1 MRYKRTVSGA
11 ALAGDLPAE
20 AVAYVDADW
29 LPADGGGVAALI
41 VRADGTMQ
49 WGQET
54 EPLTPGEDADR
65 CVASSFLR
73 LARDASGAVP
83 TSAHGA
89 CEVPGRGLV
98 AEWVRQLVQNRAMAE
113 GDAPAAI
120 VETRGDAASIVS
132 SSSRLADLGTLVLA
146 GEGETAS
153 LPLDLYPDVHVRGLR
168 LVGVAPLSLETA
180 ETADA
185 DEPFLAAFRGLVTDV
200 RLGESLPEEGR
211 CYRVLP

>member
-1 MRYKRTVSGA
+1 MRYKQTASGA
-11 ALAGDLPAE
+11 VLAADLPAA

-29 LPADGGGVAALI
+29 LPADGRRVAALI
-41 VRADGTMQ
+41 VRADGSML

-65 CVASSFLR
+65 RVASSFLR

-98 AEWVRQLVQNRAMAE
+98 AEWVRQLVQGRAMAE

-120 VETRGDAASIVS
+120 VETRGDAASIMS

-146 GEGETAS
+146 GEGETTS

-168 LVGVAPLSLETA
+168 LVGVAPFSLETA
-180 ETADA
+180 DATDA
-185 DEPFLAAFRGLVTDV
+185 DEPFLAAFRGSVTDV
-200 RLGESLPEEGR
+200 RLGESLPDGER
-211 CYRVLP
+211 CYRVSP